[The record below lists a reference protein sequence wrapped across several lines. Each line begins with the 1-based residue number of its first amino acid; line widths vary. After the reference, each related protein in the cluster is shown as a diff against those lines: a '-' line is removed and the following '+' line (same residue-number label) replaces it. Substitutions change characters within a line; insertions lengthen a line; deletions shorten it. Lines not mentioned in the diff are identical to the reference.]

1 MIMGVFIPL
10 QEKTC
15 LFFENVYYTLYRTT
29 MYMYKLLW
37 VYNVELIPAS
47 EDPGS
52 WGSLKK
58 YRKNDISFLKL

>member
-1 MIMGVFIPL
+1 MGVSIPL

-15 LFFENVYYTLYRTT
+15 LFIENFYYTLYGTM

-37 VYNVELIPAS
+37 VCNVQLIPAS

-58 YRKNDISFLKL
+58 YKKNDISFLKL

>member
-1 MIMGVFIPL
+1 MGVFIPL

-15 LFFENVYYTLYRTT
+15 LIIENLYYTLYRTM
-29 MYMYKLLW
+29 MYTYKLLW
-37 VYNVELIPAS
+37 ECNIQFIPAS

>member
-1 MIMGVFIPL
+1 M
-10 QEKTC
+10 
-15 LFFENVYYTLYRTT
+15 

-37 VYNVELIPAS
+37 VSNVQLIPAS